1 MKAVRVSGYNTDY
14 VDDLL
19 ILPLSRKCR
28 NKIYNIS
35 DKEFLKKYIL
45 IVVSQKLAKG
55 IYSDEEIKK
64 EIEEHKN
71 PKTNSDYKK

>member
-35 DKEFLKKYIL
+35 DKELCIL